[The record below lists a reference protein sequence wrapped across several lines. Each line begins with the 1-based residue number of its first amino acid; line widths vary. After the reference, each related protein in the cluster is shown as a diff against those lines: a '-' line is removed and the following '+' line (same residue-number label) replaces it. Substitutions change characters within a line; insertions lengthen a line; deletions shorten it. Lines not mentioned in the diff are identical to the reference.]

1 MSIVDAFWMSI
12 GASGRL
18 VDLSRDECLELLGAM
33 SVGRIAYTTDD
44 GPRVLPVNY
53 VLEGESVVS
62 APFRTGRSIA
72 TRWRPPARSRSTR
85 WTSSTSPAGACWL
98 SVACNC

>member
-1 MSIVDAFWMSI
+1 MP
-12 GASGRL
+12 
-18 VDLSRDECLELLGAM
+18 ELLGAM

-53 VLEGESVVS
+53 VLEGESVV
-62 APFRTGRSIA
+62 FRTVSDGEVHRHALETTCAWRWTTRS
-72 TRWRPPARSRSTR
+72 
-85 WTSSTSPAGACWL
+85 TSSTSPAGACWL